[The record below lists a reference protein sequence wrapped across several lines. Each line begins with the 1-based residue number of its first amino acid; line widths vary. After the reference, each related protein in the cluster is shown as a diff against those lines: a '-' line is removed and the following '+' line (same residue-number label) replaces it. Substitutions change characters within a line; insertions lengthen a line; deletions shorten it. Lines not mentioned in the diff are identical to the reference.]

1 MNAWR
6 MVVALGLATA
16 LVLTAQAQF
25 NLGKVLNTAGD
36 VVSAVKGVSSETAT
50 DLQSAYVDRLSA
62 AARYKAF
69 AAQAKTNNYV
79 AVQTAFRAAEASATI
94 QAKKI
99 AALIQSSGATAT
111 GSAAAPVVKTTLENL
126 QSATKSGTAVSRSTY
141 PGFVKKATR
150 KGDLSAARLFQQVI
164 SSETAL
170 VGIFSKASADLAAWK
185 ASGAE
190 FAVCPTCGY
199 AVETTRSL
207 TTCPVCDAARST
219 FTSYK

>member
-1 MNAWR
+1 MMNAWR

-79 AVQTAFRAAEASATI
+79 AVQAAFRAAEASATI
-94 QAKKI
+94 QPKGV
-99 AALIQSSGATAT
+99 AA
-111 GSAAAPVVKTTLENL
+111 SAAKC
-126 QSATKSGTAVSRSTY
+126 G
-141 PGFVKKATR
+141 
-150 KGDLSAARLFQQVI
+150 
-164 SSETAL
+164 
-170 VGIFSKASADLAAWK
+170 AS
-185 ASGAE
+185 
-190 FAVCPTCGY
+190 
-199 AVETTRSL
+199 
-207 TTCPVCDAARST
+207 
-219 FTSYK
+219 

>member
-6 MVVALGLATA
+6 MGVVLGFASA
-16 LVLTAQAQF
+16 LVLMAQAQF
-25 NLGKVLNTAGD
+25 NLGKVLNVAGD
-36 VVSAVKGVSSETAT
+36 VVSAVKGVSSETVK
-50 DLQSAYVDRLSA
+50 DVQSAYVDRLSA

-69 AAQAKTNNYV
+69 AAQAKTNNYL
-79 AVQTAFRAAEASATI
+79 AVQAAFRAAEASATI
-94 QAKKI
+94 QAKKM
-99 AALIQSSGATAT
+99 AALIQASGATAT

-126 QSATKSGTAVSRSTY
+126 ESATKSGKTVFTSTY

-170 VGIFSKASADLAAWK
+170 VGIFSKASTDLAAWK
-185 ASGAE
+185 ASSVE
-190 FAVCPTCGY
+190 FVVCPTCGY
-199 AVETTRSL
+199 AVEAKRSF